1 VNNFTGEDD
10 DDGLI
15 SRGLR
20 RPDHSKAE
28 DSPTRL
34 LISQKP
40 SPRLT
45 RLMFKSNYCRSLERF
60 DDTTTTD
67 TDELSADVDRIL
79 EEIAGLDN
87 IMESKQG
94 DKREGEG
101 NKDEVSFVSSEIRE
115 FCSSESESQVSNA
128 SLSKIPSSA
137 PVERIVRRKPP
148 LPPSCRN
155 AGMLIRLIFT

>member
-1 VNNFTGEDD
+1 VNNFTGDD
-10 DDGLI
+10 DGDGLI

-28 DSPTRL
+28 DSPT

-45 RLMFKSNYCRSLERF
+45 RLMLKSNYCRSLERF

-94 DKREGEG
+94 DKREGGG
-101 NKDEVSFVSSEIRE
+101 NKDEVSLVSSEIRE
-115 FCSSESESQVSNA
+115 FCCSESESQVSNA